1 MYEDSFMKF
10 RDLAQLFSK
19 LESTTKRL
27 EMIGILSDFFKSIK
41 NKHQFGDLD
50 QIVYLL
56 QGQLVS
62 NIRQF
67 PKMGIAE
74 KMLIEALS
82 IHSGI
87 NKNKIKQILLQKGD
101 IGATAEIILSD
112 QQKKQKSLLDF
123 SSKDESNQSSLEIA
137 ELYSELKKIAQT
149 EGSGSHD
156 IKLGILRGL
165 MRKCSPIET
174 KYLLRIITSTL
185 RVGVSTQ
192 TIIDGLA
199 IGFTG
204 IKENRE
210 VIEKAFNLHPDLGE
224 LTKILAK
231 KGIEEVEKTDISYG
245 IPVRSMLA
253 SRVPYIEIKTKLGA
267 PFTAEYKL
275 DGERLQIHK
284 MDNKVLLFSRRLLD
298 ISEQYPDVCK
308 IITENII
315 AKNVIIEGEVVAMDP
330 VYEKMLPF
338 QVLSKRRRKYDVEDI
353 SKEVPVSVFLFDLLK
368 YEKVSFI
375 DKPFPERRKKL
386 EEIVKERDELKLV
399 KSVLINSTEELLDFF
414 NEARNNGTEGVI
426 AKSIKEDSLYQAGN
440 RGFVWIKLKSL
451 EGGKLKDSVDVA
463 LIGAFYG
470 RGRRKGVY
478 GTYIGAVYDPE
489 NDVFEAFTRIASGWT
504 DEIMESLMNQMKKY
518 EISKKSK
525 DVICDDEPDQ
535 WFIPEVVIEII
546 GDEITISDKFSSL
559 GYSMRFPVF
568 QRFRP
573 EKGPKDATTVQE
585 IKDLYKTQ

>member
-1 MYEDSFMKF
+1 MKF
-10 RDLAQLFSK
+10 SKLAQLFSN

-27 EMIGILSDFFKSIK
+27 EMTDMLSEFFKNI
-41 NKHQFGDLD
+41 NDRRQFDDLD
-50 QIVYLL
+50 QIIYLL

-62 NIRQF
+62 NIKQF

-87 NKNKIKQILLQKGD
+87 DKKRIKQILVKKGD
-101 IGATAEIILSD
+101 IGATAEEILST
-112 QQKKQKSLLDF
+112 QLKKQKSLLDF
-123 SSKDESNQSSLEIA
+123 GSKVPSNQSSLEIS

-165 MRKCSPIET
+165 MRKCSPLET
-174 KYLLRIITSTL
+174 KYLLKIITSTL

-192 TIIDGLA
+192 TIIDGIA

-204 IKENRE
+204 SKENRDI
-210 VIEKAFNLHPDLGE
+210 IEKAFNLHPDLGE
-224 LTKILAK
+224 VTKILAQK
-231 KGIEEVEKTDISYG
+231 DIEEVKKIEISYG
-245 IPVRSMLA
+245 IPIRSMLA
-253 SRVPYIEIKTKLGA
+253 SRVPYQEIKIRLGT
-267 PFTAEYKL
+267 PFKAEYKL

-284 MDNKVLLFSRRLLD
+284 KGDNVLLFSRRLLD

-308 IITENII
+308 IIRENIK
-315 AKNVIIEGEVVAMDP
+315 AENVIIEGEVVAMDP
-330 VYEKMLPF
+330 FYEKMLPF

-368 YEKVSFI
+368 YENESFI
-375 DKPFPERRKKL
+375 DKPLPKRRKKL

-399 KSVLINSTEELLDFF
+399 KSVSINTTDELLDFF
-414 NEARNNGTEGVI
+414 NEARQKGTEGII
-426 AKSIKEDSLYQAGN
+426 AKSVKDDSAYQAGN
-440 RGFVWIKLKSL
+440 RGFLWIKLKGL
-451 EGGKLKDSVDVA
+451 EGGKLKDSIDVV

-478 GTYIGAVYDPE
+478 GTYIGAVYDPD
-489 NDVFEAFTRIASGWT
+489 NDTYEAFTRIASGWT
-504 DEIMESLMNQMKKY
+504 DEIMESLTKEMKQY
-518 EISKKSK
+518 EISKKPK
-525 DVICDDEPDQ
+525 DVICDDEPDK
-535 WFIPEVVIEII
+535 WLRPEIVIEII

-568 QRFRP
+568 QRIRY
-573 EKGPKDATTVQE
+573 EKGPKDVTTVKE
-585 IKDLYKTQ
+585 IEQLYETQ